1 MSEDAVGDLLD
12 LLHQFARDISAH
24 VLGTPGED
32 GLLQRYRPEVTNFRR
47 EIFGTIP
54 DFRPWVKSPL
64 YENQKS
70 SLPDFLLVEE
80 QAFDMAS
87 AANLTAKTSN
97 GKKPATSKHEGIF
110 LDEVMRRAQK

>member
-24 VLGTPGED
+24 VLGSPSED